1 MDLPMQPSINQ
12 RPWLAMGL
20 LLAFAI
26 LLIAAYA
33 YFLDHMKRGTSPGQ
47 KENTSTTKGIK
58 HFVGQATTNAI

>member
-26 LLIAAYA
+26 LLMAAYA
-33 YFLDHMKRGTSPGQ
+33 YLLDNMERGTSPGHQ
-47 KENTSTTKGIK
+47 KENTSTKLADISDE
-58 HFVGQATTNAI
+58 NSNL

>member
-26 LLIAAYA
+26 LLMAAYA
-33 YFLDHMKRGTSPGQ
+33 YLLDNMERGISPGHQ
-47 KENTSTTKGIK
+47 KEDTSKKIANTPDENS
-58 HFVGQATTNAI
+58 NL